1 LRGTLGNVADCPQAI
16 CREIGFAN
24 VGFRIVVGL
33 DTEQVLDLYEKFI
46 RRATT
51 HICFAEDTENSG
63 GEYINVADGARMTAF
78 LQGRF
83 DLVSDV
89 PPDCLA
95 AIEREWN
102 SLLSYHMAISRPD
115 FQSGVNE
122 VWNLI
127 PQAQEKCPILPPPQA
142 AHA

>member
-1 LRGTLGNVADCPQAI
+1 MFYIRAYLEGKNRGSRRLRGTLGNVADCPQAI

-78 LQGRF
+78 LQSRF

-95 AIEREWN
+95 AN
-102 SLLSYHMAISRPD
+102 G
-115 FQSGVNE
+115 SG
-122 VWNLI
+122 
-127 PQAQEKCPILPPPQA
+127 ILCSHTTWQFRA
-142 AHA
+142 RTFKAVSTKYGT